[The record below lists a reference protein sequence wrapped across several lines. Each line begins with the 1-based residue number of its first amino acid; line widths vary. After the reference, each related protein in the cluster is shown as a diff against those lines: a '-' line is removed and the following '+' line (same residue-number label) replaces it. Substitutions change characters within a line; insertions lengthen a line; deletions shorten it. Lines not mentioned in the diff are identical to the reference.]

1 MAKRK
6 TISENPL
13 DMVVSAK
20 SKSEKDENEDAE
32 RSEKE
37 RVTFHITKQLIEKAR
52 DAVYWTPGLTMA
64 GLAELALRDALDKL
78 EKKRGESFPNREGQL
93 KYGRPIKMG

>member
-1 MAKRK
+1 MVKRK

-20 SKSEKDENEDAE
+20 SDLDKDEHEDAE
-32 RSEKE
+32 QSEKE
-37 RVTFHITKQLIEKAR
+37 RVTFHITKKLIEKAR

-64 GLAELALRDALDKL
+64 GLAEIALHDVLEKL